1 MKYRRF
7 TTVGELREK
16 RKDRKETVGCLLI
29 LTGALILFVVLLYL
43 LSPDRALLNSTA
55 LCGVSYRQLILIM
68 MLTTAIFIT
77 IIGVL
82 AANKGTPFSY
92 YLKTLG
98 WSFAIGFFLHGI
110 GISLLLHTNRWMAD
124 DASVQAEYRVTKV
137 RFQRANNSSR
147 YRAFLPECR
156 VLQAESI
163 GNPGEQLY
171 FHVPIDAQVAV
182 GCTLHVTLHN
192 GIFGWKVVNE
202 LSVDCQELNQ
212 YIKK

>member
-1 MKYRRF
+1 
-7 TTVGELREK
+7 
-16 RKDRKETVGCLLI
+16 
-29 LTGALILFVVLLYL
+29 
-43 LSPDRALLNSTA
+43 
-55 LCGVSYRQLILIM
+55 
-68 MLTTAIFIT
+68 
-77 IIGVL
+77 
-82 AANKGTPFSY
+82 
-92 YLKTLG
+92 
-98 WSFAIGFFLHGI
+98 
-110 GISLLLHTNRWMAD
+110 MAD

-137 RFQRANNSSR
+137 RFQRPNNSSR

>member
-98 WSFAIGFFLHGI
+98 
-110 GISLLLHTNRWMAD
+110 
-124 DASVQAEYRVTKV
+124 
-137 RFQRANNSSR
+137 
-147 YRAFLPECR
+147 
-156 VLQAESI
+156 
-163 GNPGEQLY
+163 
-171 FHVPIDAQVAV
+171 
-182 GCTLHVTLHN
+182 
-192 GIFGWKVVNE
+192 
-202 LSVDCQELNQ
+202 
-212 YIKK
+212 